1 MICLPTTHVVLLLCF
16 IVGITAWYISFKEK
30 TKIIYLGNLNE
41 LQNNTQNSFHTNQ
54 SETHRKELD
63 MIHKRDRAVLNDS
76 FHPPERRVPEYQYPT
91 EFIKKQINIPSR
103 GYPEEYQILGNVFR
117 EKTETAYTL
126 YGRQTYPGSDQYE
139 YYVTGNDNHTSS
151 VKIPIRTR
159 GSKEIM
165 NHDIINIPGTD
176 KARGEFKVEL
186 YKFDVPRY
194 IPI

>member
-1 MICLPTTHVVLLLCF
+1 MICLPTIHVLLLLCF
-16 IVGITAWYISFKEK
+16 IIGITAWYTSFKEN
-30 TKIIYLGNLNE
+30 TKIIYIGNLAEHNIPPI
-41 LQNNTQNSFHTNQ
+41 NNHN
-54 SETHRKELD
+54 RKKELEL
-63 MIHKRDRAVLNDS
+63 IHSRDRAVLNDS

-91 EFIKKQINIPSR
+91 RFMETQINIPSR
-103 GYPEEYQILGNVFR
+103 GYPEQYQILGNVFR

-139 YYVTGNDNHTSS
+139 YYVTGNDTNTSS

-176 KARGEFKVEL
+176 KTKGEFKVEL